1 MTDYTDDLFALRLA
15 LQDTIFDET
24 RIIRELKMFLIE
36 KNVPNDS
43 INQTILDFYKKYN
56 IDFTEEFIASVSVPA
71 IFQIPVNSNGQVNPL
86 QLLSQ
91 LQNISNQLL
100 SSHDNSNQDL
110 SNEESID
117 NISNQNISNED
128 VSTNSSNQ
136 NNADGESNDNDSE
149 QEDSNNVDSDSDD
162 DDWDNDEEEDDL
174 GPLMVPFPPNLP
186 PNPQMNQAM
195 GQLFGLNPSSIS
207 FSSPQVQLIN
217 TLNQLLSAS
226 NMAPPPMED
235 VKATLDE
242 SDINTLDVKTAEKD
256 LDITCSISMTKIKKG
271 DKYVTLPCEHTFQE
285 SCIRTWLEEYN
296 YKCPV
301 CRKECGK
308 PKYDI

>member
-36 KNVPNDS
+36 RNVPNDS

-71 IFQIPVNSNGQVNPL
+71 IFQIPINNNGQVNPF

-91 LQNISNQLL
+91 LQNISNQINGNN
-100 SSHDNSNQDL
+100 NSNQDV

-117 NISNQNISNED
+117 DISNED
-128 VSTNSSNQ
+128 VSTNDLEQ
-136 NNADGESNDNDSE
+136 NVAAGETDDNDSE
-149 QEDSNNVDSDSDD
+149 QENSNNVDSDDDD
-162 DDWDNDEEEDDL
+162 DDWDDDEEEDNL
-174 GPLMVPFPPNLP
+174 GPLMIPYPPNLP

-195 GQLFGLNPSSIS
+195 SQLFGLNPSNVS

-217 TLNQLLSAS
+217 TLNQLLSVT

-242 SDINTLDVKTAEKD
+242 SDMNTLEVKTAEKD
-256 LDITCSISMTKIKKG
+256 LDVTCSISMTKIKKG